1 MKEEYPDDI
10 VIGLIYPPKVD
21 KRIHRRRKRAIEP
34 SPSLTDKLGRR
45 LGDVSFCFAVLDVGQ
60 GPLLVLLC
68 NELEA
73 EDPVFS

>member
-21 KRIHRRRKRAIEP
+21 ERIHRRRKRTIEP
-34 SPSLTDKLGRR
+34 SPSLADELGRR
-45 LGDVSFCFAVLDVGQ
+45 LGDVSLGCAMLDVGQ
-60 GPLLVLLC
+60 RPFLVLLC
-68 NELEA
+68 DELEA

>member
-1 MKEEYPDDI
+1 VEEEQSDDI
-10 VIGLIYPPKVD
+10 VIRLIYPPKVD

-34 SPSLTDKLGRR
+34 PPSLADKLGRR
-45 LGDVSFCFAVLDVGQ
+45 LGDVRLGCAVLDVGQ
-60 GPLLVLLC
+60 RPFLVLLC